1 MRNRRREAV
10 ALARWRIVDTALR
23 EGISQAARAHEC
35 ARSTVQRVLRRYQQ
49 GGLWALCNQP
59 RGCREPMA
67 AEVRELIV
75 ELKLAQPGRSTEKL
89 RQLMAEAGLPVSR
102 QTVWRALAERGLA
115 RLEEGEPLVRF
126 VRAAPNDLGQ
136 MDLLEDKKVTFG
148 KVHLVA
154 ALDDHSRFCVGARFV
169 PRKRETDI
177 LGALAGFLPRWGLP
191 QAILTDRAVSFF
203 GPQEA
208 PSGTTTYQMALA
220 ALGIRAAFAAP
231 YKPRCK
237 GKIERFFSFFLR
249 DFLGEVRNQVTSLEE
264 LNAKLETWLEWYN
277 WRRPHSSLGQGTP
290 AQHYRGSQRAAP
302 PELESLLAVEISRR
316 VDRSSTIP
324 FRGLRLAVPPEY
336 LGKKVWLQHL
346 GDQLTS
352 RANNRIIAKYSVSNL

>member
-1 MRNRRREAV
+1 VRNRRREAV

-23 EGISQAARAHEC
+23 EGYSAAAREHGR
-35 ARSTVQRVLRRYQQ
+35 ARSTVQRLVRRYEE
-49 GGLWALCNQP
+49 GGFWALCNQP
-59 RGCREPMA
+59 RGCREPIA
-67 AEVRELIV
+67 VEVKELIV

-89 RQLMAEAGLPVSR
+89 RQLLEKAGLPVSR
-102 QTVWRALAERGLA
+102 QTVWRVLAERGLA
-115 RLEEGEPLVRF
+115 RLEEREPLVRF
-126 VRAAPNDLGQ
+126 VQGAPNDLWQ
-136 MDLLEDKKVTFG
+136 LDLLEDEKVAFG

-177 LGALAGFLPRWGLP
+177 LGALAGFLGRWGLP

-203 GPQEA
+203 GTQEV
-208 PSGTTTYQMALA
+208 PSGMTTYQLALA
-220 ALGIRAAFAAP
+220 ALAIRAAFAAP

-237 GKIERFFSFFLR
+237 GKIERFFSFLLR
-249 DFLGEVRNQVTSLEE
+249 DFLAEVRGHVHSLEE
-264 LNAKLETWLEWYN
+264 LNGKLERWVEWYN
-277 WRRPHSSLGQGTP
+277 WRRPHSSLAAGPPG
-290 AQHYRGSQRAAP
+290 QHYHGSQRAAP
-302 PELESLLAVEISRR
+302 PELESLLAVEVSRR

-346 GDQLTS
+346 GDQLTI
-352 RANNRIIAKYSVSNL
+352 RANNRIIAKYSVANL